1 MLRLC
6 FILEHVPP
14 HGETRKGNGAFMYM
28 VEQKQQ
34 QVSDKQDRASQQMSH
49 KRKLQ
54 RHQKFKHPIAT
65 KQA

>member
-1 MLRLC
+1 MRLC
-6 FILEHVPP
+6 
-14 HGETRKGNGAFMYM
+14 TM

-34 QVSDKQDRASQQMSH
+34 QVPDNQDRASQQMSH

-54 RHQKFKHPIAT
+54 RRQKFKHPIAT